1 MATNVMGVPSAPL
14 PQEDRTSSCNWKRG
28 VLMINVAVA
37 IAGVALSVFTGI
49 SLGVTG
55 SILWAVSAVA
65 TLYLASETLD
75 EEKLRL
81 LTNQL
86 QQSDAKIQLEQQ
98 RALEL
103 KSALEGE
110 RDALQQTE
118 LHLQN
123 QLASFSE
130 DNRKLKERNAALD
143 RAIKDLEL
151 SNNALKQNSDALQGK
166 VALLSKVMGDV
177 SGQVSSL
184 VEEHVELGKKV
195 EIFESEAGQLSALG
209 RDLNKSVAIFDDR
222 FDEDCANLSKHLQLL
237 KTTSSSILGAALKQ
251 KEQLQDQVSSL
262 SAVCSDVAEKTK
274 KLDEKMR
281 LMAEEEKQFVN
292 ISRQLAKTKEELAS
306 LEKQIADKQGLLD
319 QRTEV
324 LTDLNGKI
332 IEQNECLLQ
341 VIAKVEEEFKLIRE
355 KKIQELSALSEQ
367 ISIKQKLIIEIDKE
381 LHKKISIAL

>member
-1 MATNVMGVPSAPL
+1 MATNVIGVPSAPL

-86 QQSDAKIQLEQQ
+86 QQRDAKIQLEQQ

>member
-1 MATNVMGVPSAPL
+1 MATNVIGVPSAPL